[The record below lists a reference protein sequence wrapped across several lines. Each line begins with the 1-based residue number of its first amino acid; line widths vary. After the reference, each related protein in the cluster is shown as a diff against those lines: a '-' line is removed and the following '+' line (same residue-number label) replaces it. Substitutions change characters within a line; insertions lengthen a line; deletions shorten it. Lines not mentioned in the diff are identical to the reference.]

1 MSFDKLVEAAIQEAM
16 ARGEFKNLPGQGKP
30 INLTEYFNTPED
42 VRVAQV
48 MLKNAGMVPSG
59 MVPLEIELLQ
69 EIAAYKELLNNAQS
83 QGEKEKLRKV
93 VGEKQLRFNLLLERR
108 NHHHK

>member
-48 MLKNAGMVPSG
+48 MLKNAGMVP
-59 MVPLEIELLQ
+59 LEIELLQ